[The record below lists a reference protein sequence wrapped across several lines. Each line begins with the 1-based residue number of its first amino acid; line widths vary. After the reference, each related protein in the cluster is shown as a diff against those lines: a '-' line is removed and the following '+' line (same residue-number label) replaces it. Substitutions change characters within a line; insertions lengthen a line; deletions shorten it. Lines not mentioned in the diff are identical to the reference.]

1 MTRPLLARAAP
12 RSRSGTTGPK
22 STGPTKNGRN
32 IAMGMYVTIVSEGGL
47 PEGPNAVRSRVPDK
61 ITVSNDGRVYGDQGR
76 PVHP

>member
-1 MTRPLLARAAP
+1 
-12 RSRSGTTGPK
+12 
-22 STGPTKNGRN
+22 
-32 IAMGMYVTIVSEGGL
+32 MGMYVTIVSEGGL